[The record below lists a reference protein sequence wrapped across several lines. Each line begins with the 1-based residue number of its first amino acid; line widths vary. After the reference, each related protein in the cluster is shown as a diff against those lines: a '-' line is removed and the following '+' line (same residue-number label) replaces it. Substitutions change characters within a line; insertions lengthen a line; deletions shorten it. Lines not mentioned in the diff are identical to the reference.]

1 MKRLALAVLLA
12 IGGPIS
18 HNWTT
23 EQLGFWGGFA
33 VTSVTL
39 AIAGLVLVTSGPFV
53 DLLGPRLRERKGRV
67 VMYVIGGLIG
77 AVVGV
82 ALAHVAIRQTVAGP
96 KLRIAPNLEDN
107 DESRVFTLSV
117 WNDGQGLAISD
128 ASVTKLSGGTQT
140 HEKEVPIQLGFI
152 GKAHLSA
159 SERGRIAVVFVD
171 RDADVLKV
179 GRRHLKIHNAKG
191 DIIGVSFCVR
201 VNFLGT
207 QSEERAFQLIP
218 DDTKPLLYR
227 AEPMGSPCP

>member
-1 MKRLALAVLLA
+1 
-12 IGGPIS
+12 
-18 HNWTT
+18 
-23 EQLGFWGGFA
+23 
-33 VTSVTL
+33 
-39 AIAGLVLVTSGPFV
+39 
-53 DLLGPRLRERKGRV
+53 
-67 VMYVIGGLIG
+67 MYAIGGLIG

-82 ALAHVAIRQTVAGP
+82 ALAHVAIRHSEKQGAQTVAGP

-107 DESRVFTLSV
+107 DETRVFTLSV

-191 DIIGVSFCVR
+191 DIIGASSCVR

-207 QSEERAFQLIP
+207 LLSEERAFQLIP

-227 AEPMGSPCP
+227 AEPMESPCP